1 MALFNKDPIPT
12 KPATPTRRSETPSL
26 LGNPPS
32 SHTAN
37 MQKSSSSAKP
47 NDGADP
53 HPASESRLIVGPNI
67 KLKGVEIEDCD
78 TLVVEGYVEASM
90 DSRVIEIAETGVY
103 KGKVDIDTAIIRGRF
118 EGELTAWWC
127 MRPAMS
133 AARSATVASVSKK
146 VGACTA
152 IWTKSIAPKPGRKK
166 RPKRPGLRPTTR
178 HRRQRKQPNNTLT
191 LFGQQAIQ
199 LSFQIYKT
207 FRHRQPLGPHPRDHL
222 SEPELDLV

>member
-12 KPATPTRRSETPSL
+12 KPATPMRRSETPSL

-47 NDGADP
+47 NDVADP

-90 DSRVIEIAETGVY
+90 DSRVIEIAESGVY

-118 EGELTAWWC
+118 EGELTA
-127 MRPAMS
+127 RDRLVVHETGDVSGKIRYGRLSIEEGGRVHGDLDEIHSAEARTKEAPEKTGTAANIATPAS
-133 AARSATVASVSKK
+133 A
-146 VGACTA
+146 
-152 IWTKSIAPKPGRKK
+152 
-166 RPKRPGLRPTTR
+166 
-178 HRRQRKQPNNTLT
+178 
-191 LFGQQAIQ
+191 QAA
-199 LSFQIYKT
+199 
-207 FRHRQPLGPHPRDHL
+207 
-222 SEPELDLV
+222 E

>member
-67 KLKGVEIEDCD
+67 KLKGDR
-78 TLVVEGYVEASM
+78 LVVH
-90 DSRVIEIAETGVY
+90 ETGDVS
-103 KGKVDIDTAIIRGRF
+103 GKIRYGRLSIEEGGRVHGDLDEIHSAEARAKEAPEKTGTAANNAAP
-118 EGELTAWWC
+118 T
-127 MRPAMS
+127 S
-133 AARSATVASVSKK
+133 A
-146 VGACTA
+146 
-152 IWTKSIAPKPGRKK
+152 
-166 RPKRPGLRPTTR
+166 
-178 HRRQRKQPNNTLT
+178 
-191 LFGQQAIQ
+191 QAA
-199 LSFQIYKT
+199 
-207 FRHRQPLGPHPRDHL
+207 
-222 SEPELDLV
+222 E

>member
-1 MALFNKDPIPT
+1 
-12 KPATPTRRSETPSL
+12 
-26 LGNPPS
+26 
-32 SHTAN
+32 

-118 EGELTAWWC
+118 EGELTA
-127 MRPAMS
+127 RDRLVVHETGDVSGKIRYGRLSIEEGGRVHGDLDEIHS
-133 AARSATVASVSKK
+133 AEARAKEAPEKTGTAANNAAPTSA
-146 VGACTA
+146 
-152 IWTKSIAPKPGRKK
+152 
-166 RPKRPGLRPTTR
+166 
-178 HRRQRKQPNNTLT
+178 
-191 LFGQQAIQ
+191 QAA
-199 LSFQIYKT
+199 
-207 FRHRQPLGPHPRDHL
+207 
-222 SEPELDLV
+222 E